1 MNTHTLKATAT
12 ALREKL
18 EALEGQNSDAK
29 LMLNTLR
36 GLLLKAEN
44 GKIHAP
50 MEARDIPGYRYLPE
64 TNLQDDRDL
73 SQLFAEFYMALI
85 DGEEWSSFKKFQ
97 AKNKNHD

>member
-18 EALEGQNSDAK
+18 EALEDQNSDAK

-50 MEARDIPGYRYLPE
+50 WRLETYLVTATYRKPTYRTIVISVSYLQNF
-64 TNLQDDRDL
+64 TWR
-73 SQLFAEFYMALI
+73 
-85 DGEEWSSFKKFQ
+85 
-97 AKNKNHD
+97 

>member
-1 MNTHTLKATAT
+1 MNTHTLKVTAK

-18 EALEGQNSDAK
+18 EALEDQNSDAK
-29 LMLNTLR
+29 IMLNTLR
-36 GLLLKAEN
+36 SLLLKAEN
-44 GKIHAP
+44 GEILAP

-64 TNLQDDRDL
+64 TNLQDDRIL
-73 SQLFAEFYMALI
+73 SELFAKFYMALI